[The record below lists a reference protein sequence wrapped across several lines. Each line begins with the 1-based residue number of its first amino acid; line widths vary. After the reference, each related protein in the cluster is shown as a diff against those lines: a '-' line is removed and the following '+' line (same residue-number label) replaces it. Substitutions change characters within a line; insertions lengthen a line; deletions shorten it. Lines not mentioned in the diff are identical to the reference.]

1 MPFPMSVPPAG
12 TNGTGTIIPVR
23 GLAEKG
29 ILRDPSAYQL
39 DINAWSNGWN
49 VRIHANKVQRAPIF
63 RSVYAPLP
71 QEPAFVVGYEP
82 STGYDIVFI
91 AGMDGSIY
99 QYTSGV
105 LTNISPTTGYTLG
118 TDPRSFTATFLGDV
132 LYINRPNQAPIYYGP
147 QSATFATLPNMET
160 TWTCR
165 SLRAFGDY
173 LVALNVTKPATYAQL
188 PHFGGFDSRKAA
200 EFCGPSRWQ
209 SNCGAKNCCPSKG
222 FSVLTGSAA
231 ACCHL
236 GLRRAFRSLG
246 RRKSRLCP
254 DFRSLASS
262 DTPYQPRRVWCL
274 KN

>member
-1 MPFPMSVPPAG
+1 MPFPTSVPPAG

-173 LVALNVTKPATYAQL
+173 LIALNVTKPATYVDPASGL
-188 PHFGGFDSRKAA
+188 TMDGGNFSNMVKWSDLALDGQVPDSWDPDDPTRSTG
-200 EFCGPSRWQ
+200 ENPLEQMETPLVDGCVMRQ
-209 SNCGAKNCCPSKG
+209 MM
-222 FSVLTGSAA
+222 VLYSETS
-231 ACCHL
+231 
-236 GLRRAFRSLG
+236 
-246 RRKSRLCP
+246 
-254 DFRSLASS
+254 
-262 DTPYQPRRVWCL
+262 
-274 KN
+274 